1 MPTIPEIKAELKA
14 LGVKG
19 ITGKN
24 KAELVAMLEQAKA
37 PKEAPKKK
45 GPKIAPK
52 KPEIG
57 DVSEPPII
65 APKRK
70 PEIGDVSEPPKE
82 APKKKGPRI
91 APKKPEIGEDGLA
104 ELLGIIAK
112 SVAEPAPAPAPAT
125 APHETEE
132 GEALQSFGHFIWRRF
147 DSGDTKGMK
156 KNIRR
161 TAGGMFPMYA
171 MDLVKVKDRFPT
183 YWEEWNPIIGLMIP
197 GASGKAR
204 ATCNPDGTVSFT
216 NIVLE
221 GEASHSAINDVIKH
235 EFQSYGAGDL
245 QPRYKKIAEAL
256 TSMRVYNK
264 GKKSQGEK
272 KPSKEE
278 IEDFVRS
285 EIARLDLPKKE
296 TQADIYQDN
305 LRRAREKEEKIES
318 ADEEL
323 KQLMAEALEASKEGG
338 KFKRREN
345 WKGKAGYMKKRDKLW
360 EKYPAGIDRFR
371 RAIPFNFGWSP
382 KEQSGNSHAHEMYQ
396 RHGINID

>member
-24 KAELVAMLEQAKA
+24 KAELMAMLEQAKA

-45 GPKIAPK
+45 GPKIYR

-65 APKRK
+65 APKK

-82 APKKKGPRI
+82 APKKRGPKI

-112 SVAEPAPAPAPAT
+112 EVAGPVPAPALP
-125 APHETEE
+125 PHETEE
-132 GEALQSFGHFIWRRF
+132 GEALQSFGQFIWRRF
-147 DSGDTKGMK
+147 DSDDTKGMK

-171 MDLVKVKDRFPT
+171 MDLIDVEDRFPT
-183 YWEEWNPIIGLMIP
+183 YWEEWNPIIGLKIP
-197 GASGKAR
+197 GVSGKAL

-216 NIVLE
+216 NIMLE
-221 GEASHSAINDVIKH
+221 EKEEASYATISDAVVR
-235 EFQSYGAGDL
+235 EYREYGAGDL

-256 TSMRVYNK
+256 TSMRVLNK
-264 GKKSQGEK
+264 GKKSEGEK
-272 KPSKEE
+272 KPTKEE
-278 IEDFVRS
+278 IENFVMS
-285 EIARLDLPKKE
+285 EIARL
-296 TQADIYQDN
+296 
-305 LRRAREKEEKIES
+305 
-318 ADEEL
+318 
-323 KQLMAEALEASKEGG
+323 
-338 KFKRREN
+338 KR
-345 WKGKAGYMKKRDKLW
+345 
-360 EKYPAGIDRFR
+360 
-371 RAIPFNFGWSP
+371 
-382 KEQSGNSHAHEMYQ
+382 
-396 RHGINID
+396 

>member
-19 ITGKN
+19 LTGKN
-24 KAELVAMLEQAKA
+24 KAELMAMLEQAKA

-57 DVSEPPII
+57 
-65 APKRK
+65 
-70 PEIGDVSEPPKE
+70 
-82 APKKKGPRI
+82 
-91 APKKPEIGEDGLA
+91 EDGLA

-112 SVAEPAPAPAPAT
+112 EVAGPAPAPAT

-156 KNIRR
+156 KNVRR

-171 MDLVKVKDRFPT
+171 MDLVKVEDRFSS
-183 YWEEWNPIIGLMIP
+183 YWKDWNPIIGLMIP
-197 GASGKAR
+197 GVNGKAL
-204 ATCNPDGTVSFT
+204 ATCNPDGTISFT
-216 NIVLE
+216 NIMLE
-221 GEASHSAINDVIKH
+221 EKEEASYSAINDAVVR
-235 EFQSYGAGDL
+235 EYREYGAGDL

-256 TSMRVYNK
+256 TSMRVLNK

-285 EIARLDLPKKE
+285 ELVRIDQMTKARKKE
-296 TQADIYQDN
+296 KW
-305 LRRAREKEEKIES
+305 LSLEERRGLKWDDVEEKW
-318 ADEEL
+318 
-323 KQLMAEALEASKEGG
+323 
-338 KFKRREN
+338 N
-345 WKGKAGYMKKRDKLW
+345 
-360 EKYPAGIDRFR
+360 
-371 RAIPFNFGWSP
+371 
-382 KEQSGNSHAHEMYQ
+382 
-396 RHGINID
+396 